1 MALRRFLLFKE
12 DLSEAR
18 LIASDWG
25 TCLMR
30 LQSCPVTFEG
40 DDGEV
45 LKAAPTPDLTPTSN
59 GNEMAGLAALMPL
72 PVDDAM
78 DDVMLCD

>member
-30 LQSCPVTFEG
+30 LQSCPMTFEG
-40 DDGEV
+40 DDVEV
-45 LKAAPTPDLTPTSN
+45 LRAAQTPDLTPTSN
-59 GNEMAGLAALMPL
+59 GSDMAGLAALLPL
-72 PVDDAM
+72 PTDDAM
-78 DDVMLCD
+78 DDVMICD